1 MYGWP
6 LAELWRILCLTKD
19 TAMSALAVRLTPT
32 VSACGEGSCASLP
45 SADSR
50 TALGLHI
57 EGRIGDHA

>member
-1 MYGWP
+1 MP
-6 LAELWRILCLTKD
+6 APTIH
-19 TAMSALAVRLTPT
+19 LTPT
-32 VSACGEGSCASLP
+32 VSACREGSCASLP

>member
-1 MYGWP
+1 
-6 LAELWRILCLTKD
+6 
-19 TAMSALAVRLTPT
+19 MSALAVRLTPT